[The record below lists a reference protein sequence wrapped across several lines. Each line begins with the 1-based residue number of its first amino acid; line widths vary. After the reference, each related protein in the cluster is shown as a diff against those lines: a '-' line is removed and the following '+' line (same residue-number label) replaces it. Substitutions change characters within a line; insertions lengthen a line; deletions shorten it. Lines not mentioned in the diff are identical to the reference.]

1 MVGRTTA
8 DGKWIKQEFFYEPGT
23 RRLQNVRAATR
34 TAGTLNYITDTTY
47 SYDAVGHVLK
57 ASDAPVGATADH
69 QCFTYDYLNR
79 LTEAWTPGNGDCDAV
94 RSVGAL
100 GGPAKYWNSWTF
112 DTTGNRR
119 TEVVHAAGGDT
130 TSTYTYPAAGQPQP
144 HTLTQVKTVGPAG
157 TKTIAYGY
165 DKTGNTTSRPGTGAN
180 RQTLTWDAEGHL
192 EKVDENG
199 VVSTFVYDADG
210 NRLAR
215 RDGSGTTV
223 YLPGME
229 LNSTGGSN
237 KTATRFY
244 THGDQTVGVRTN
256 DNKLTWQLADNHGT
270 NTVTVDATS
279 QTLQRRYST
288 PFGGDRG
295 AAPTFWPDDKGFVGG
310 TKDGTGLTHLGA
322 REYDPQT
329 GRFISVDP
337 IIDPSDPQQMHG
349 YAYASNSPTS
359 YVDATGLRE
368 LCGTGNG
375 DYTCGGTTTEVNGSS
390 PDPGTAATPPT
401 PQQIANDLANA
412 KAEKERAAAVKKKSL
427 LDMIKEQGL
436 AFLLDFFGITDIIN
450 CFTKG
455 DIGACVQ
462 TLVGLIPWG
471 KVFKAGKAIMSGINR
486 AFKTYKAWQK
496 AIRLAEQAIARAD
509 EAIAALQRKADE
521 IAEGL

>member
-368 LCGTGNG
+368 LCGHGRHPAHASA
-375 DYTCGGTTTEVNGSS
+375 DRQRPRQRQGGEGAGGSGQEEVPARHDQGAGPGVPARLLRHHRHHQLLHQGRHRRLR
-390 PDPGTAATPPT
+390 PDPGRTDP
-401 PQQIANDLANA
+401 LG
-412 KAEKERAAAVKKKSL
+412 
-427 LDMIKEQGL
+427 QGL
-436 AFLLDFFGITDIIN
+436 QGRQ
-450 CFTKG
+450 G
-455 DIGACVQ
+455 DHVRNQPGFQDVQ
-462 TLVGLIPWG
+462 G
-471 KVFKAGKAIMSGINR
+471 M
-486 AFKTYKAWQK
+486 
-496 AIRLAEQAIARAD
+496 
-509 EAIAALQRKADE
+509 
-521 IAEGL
+521 AEGDPAGGAGHRPSRRSHRRTAEESRRDRRGTVKRTV